1 MSHRGSRPREDGAS
15 VAELLVVLAILALVG
30 AVVAMALRSLGG

>member
-1 MSHRGSRPREDGAS
+1 MAHGGARWREDGAS
-15 VAELLVVLAILALVG
+15 VAELLVVLAVLGLVG